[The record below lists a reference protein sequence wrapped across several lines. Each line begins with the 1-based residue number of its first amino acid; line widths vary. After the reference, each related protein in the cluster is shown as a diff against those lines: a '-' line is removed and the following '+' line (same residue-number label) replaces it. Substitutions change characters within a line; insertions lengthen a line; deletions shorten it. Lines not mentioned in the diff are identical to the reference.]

1 MKKQGLV
8 CHELE
13 YLLRDYYSEAT
24 RMIKKN
30 DGILDKFTGG
40 AIFCYSGYQDKKI
53 DTVHSKAMYAALG
66 LKMNFMNIKE
76 KHMKTLY
83 SHYDYKTA
91 TNINLS
97 RFR

>member
-1 MKKQGLV
+1 MFCDISKFYALIEELKALMKKRMKKQGLV

-53 DTVHSKAMYAALG
+53 DTVHSKAINAALG
-66 LKMNFMNIKE
+66 L
-76 KHMKTLY
+76 
-83 SHYDYKTA
+83 
-91 TNINLS
+91 
-97 RFR
+97 